1 MITGYRLNM
10 HKKFLSVRN
19 GVRDARTASGPLKL
33 LIKKLNKENAPPD
46 GWARPGSPKCKPA
59 SSRFRMVLTNKR
71 KYMRRLSSSQAF
83 KLDRSGELG

>member
-19 GVRDARTASGPLKL
+19 GARDARTASGPLKL

-46 GWARPGSPKCKPA
+46 GWALPDKLKPA
-59 SSRFRMVLTNKR
+59 SKPT
-71 KYMRRLSSSQAF
+71 SSQAF
-83 KLDRSGELG
+83 KLDRIKELG

>member
-19 GVRDARTASGPLKL
+19 GASGRLSL
-33 LIKKLNKENAPPD
+33 LIKKINKENAPPD

-59 SSRFRMVLTNKR
+59 SSQFRMVLTNKR

-83 KLDRSGELG
+83 KLDRSRELG